1 MGHSTVALGDQKHH
15 QLNSSYK
22 SSFTEARGLGEALP
36 CGHQHVPS
44 VENVNLESSLS
55 ATGEMAQWVG
65 EFATL
70 PDDVTLLPRL

>member
-1 MGHSTVALGDQKHH
+1 M
-15 QLNSSYK
+15 
-22 SSFTEARGLGEALP
+22 
-36 CGHQHVPS
+36 PS

-55 ATGEMAQWVG
+55 ETGEMAQWVG